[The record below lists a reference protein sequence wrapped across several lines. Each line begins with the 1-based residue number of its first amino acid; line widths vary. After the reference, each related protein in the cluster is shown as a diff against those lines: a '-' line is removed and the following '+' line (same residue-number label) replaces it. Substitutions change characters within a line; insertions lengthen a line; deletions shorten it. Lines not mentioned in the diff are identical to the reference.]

1 MTQLTTIA
9 TLFAPLFGRA
19 VEVTDKD
26 GATARY
32 TVAKL
37 SDKLGTLKSGEK
49 AEYVIL
55 TKDGET
61 GVIMSLHPTHAARLA
76 KNGEDSNIKLLDE
89 MSAQEQA
96 DVQAELAAEQ
106 NGDAGAPE
114 AAPADKKAKKGGK
127 KAKAEKKAAEAP
139 AEAKEPSKKERTI
152 AMFKSMTAEGKVR
165 KDIIA
170 AMKADLGLSAAG
182 ANTYYQNCK
191 SGAWA

>member
-19 VEVTDKD
+19 CEVTDKD

-32 TVAKL
+32 TVTKL

-55 TKDGET
+55 SKDGET
-61 GVIMSLHPTHAARLA
+61 GVIMSLHPEHARRLA

-96 DVQAELAAEQ
+96 DAQAELAAAQ
-106 NGDAGAPE
+106 DGDAGAPE
-114 AAPADKKAKKGGK
+114 AKADKPAKAKKGGK
-127 KAKAEKKAAEAP
+127 KAKAEKVEVP

-165 KDIIA
+165 KDIILA
-170 AMKADLGLSAAG
+170 FKTQLGLSAACC
-182 ANTYYQNCK
+182 NTYYQNIK

>member
-26 GATARY
+26 GAITRY
-32 TVAKL
+32 TVTKL

-55 TKDGET
+55 SKDGET
-61 GVIMSLHPTHAARLA
+61 GVIMSLHPEHARRLA

-96 DVQAELAAEQ
+96 DAQ
-106 NGDAGAPE
+106 NSDATGAPE
-114 AAPADKKAKKGGK
+114 AAPTDEKAKKGGK
-127 KAKAEKKAAEAP
+127 KVKAEKKVAEVP
-139 AEAKEPSKKERTI
+139 AEAKEPSKKDRTI
-152 AMFKSMTAEGKVR
+152 AMFKTMTAEGKVR

-170 AMKADLGLSAAG
+170 AMKTDLGLSAAG